1 MLFESIYTLLLLYPS
16 NMESLACI
24 QLKGNK
30 LGYSFYSGE
39 TLKLYVME
47 DALESNDFSYTD
59 ARKLA
64 SSKCS
69 QGFI

>member
-1 MLFESIYTLLLLYPS
+1 MESI
-16 NMESLACI
+16 ACI

-59 ARKLA
+59 ARKLV